1 MQLVPQILIFI
12 LHNQSA
18 CSLKSAFLRWLLGT
32 ALDRMLEHFD
42 LAEVVADLFYLLVGV
57 GPGVQ
62 ICKAVLLPESL
73 LLLLVLLGVVEG

>member
-1 MQLVPQILIFI
+1 MELVPQILIFI
-12 LHNQSA
+12 LHNLSA
-18 CSLKSAFLRWLLGT
+18 CGLKSDFLRLLLGT

-62 ICKAVLLPESL
+62 ICMAVLLSESL
-73 LLLLVLLGVVEG
+73 LLLLLLLGVVEG